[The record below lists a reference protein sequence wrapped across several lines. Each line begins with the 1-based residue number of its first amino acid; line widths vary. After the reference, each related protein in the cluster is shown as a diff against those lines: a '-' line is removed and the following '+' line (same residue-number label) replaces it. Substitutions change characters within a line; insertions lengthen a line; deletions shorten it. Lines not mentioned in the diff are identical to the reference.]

1 MAVDDQLKISFLGIV
16 QQCTGVAGRR
26 RLVARGVVTLVQKK
40 KCGTPE
46 TRLRQ
51 KLSYTA
57 FQYVTSCNSGLTF
70 ARISVQKKWGE
81 WVASRLSKKVGE
93 RRLPASPPHY
103 TPARGA
109 VGRANVGF
117 CRRNA

>member
-26 RLVARGVVTLVQKK
+26 RLVARGVVTVVQKK

-70 ARISVQKKWGE
+70 ARISVQKSAGSG
-81 WVASRLSKKVGE
+81 VASRLSKKSGGTPSPRV
-93 RRLPASPPHY
+93 PAPLH
-103 TPARGA
+103 AR
-109 VGRANVGF
+109 
-117 CRRNA
+117 

>member
-26 RLVARGVVTLVQKK
+26 RLVARGVVTVVQKK

-57 FQYVTSCNSGLTF
+57 FQYVTSCNSGLTI
-70 ARISVQKKWGE
+70 ARISVQKSGGE
-81 WVASRLSKKVGE
+81 WVRIPPVEKK
-93 RRLPASPPHY
+93 
-103 TPARGA
+103 
-109 VGRANVGF
+109 
-117 CRRNA
+117 